1 MSQIDPNRANLL
13 SSLIKKAREEAGSS
27 AEDCAKIL
35 NLTTEDYISLEEY
48 PEELSLPQLES
59 LALFLKVPMSHFWG
73 SVEPEVM
80 KHQLDYDLYRSLRQ
94 RIIGV
99 KLYQARIEADILAQD
114 LADDLGISEEILN
127 AFELGQEPIPYFD
140 LERFASRLDV
150 PLTDFTEEG
159 SGPLVEH
166 ESVMLSQHR
175 FEHLPPD
182 VKAFVLEP
190 VNLSYI
196 KTAMRLSE
204 MDVDKLR
211 SIAEGILE
219 ITF

>member
-13 SSLIKKAREEAGSS
+13 SSLIKKARQESGSS
-27 AEDCAKIL
+27 VEDCAKIL
-35 NLTTEDYISLEEY
+35 NLAIQDYMSLEEY

-73 SVEPEVM
+73 SVEPEAV
-80 KHQLDYDLYRSLRQ
+80 KHQLDYELYRSLRQ

-99 KLYQARIEADILAQD
+99 KLYQARIEADISPQD

-140 LERFASRLDV
+140 LERFASHLDV
-150 PLTDFTEEG
+150 PLTDFTEES

>member
-35 NLTTEDYISLEEY
+35 NLAPEDYNSLEEH
-48 PEELSLPQLES
+48 PVNLSLPQLES

-73 SVEPEVM
+73 SVEPEAVRQ
-80 KHQLDYDLYRSLRQ
+80 QLDYELYRSLRQ

-99 KLYQARIEADILAQD
+99 KLYQARIQANLSSQE
-114 LADDLGISEEILN
+114 LADQLGISVDMLN
-127 AFELGQEPIPYFD
+127 IFELGQEPIPYFD
-140 LERFASRLDV
+140 LERFASTLDI
-150 PLTDFTEEG
+150 PLTDFTEES
-159 SGPLVEH
+159 SGPMVEH
-166 ESVMLSQHR
+166 ESIMLSQHR

-182 VKAFVLEP
+182 VKAFIIEP

-211 SIAEGILE
+211 SIAEGILD